1 MPRAELKPNPENAT
15 PEELR
20 VAMEAAPH
28 KRSYVRLATVRA
40 LLLGYT
46 RAQVCQIHDRSDRMV
61 RLWIE
66 CFNRGGIDAL
76 ITRARPGRP
85 RKVKLE
91 RVRDLLLPVLEN
103 PAQAGQ
109 VHWTGV
115 KIHGY
120 LKEQLSLELGYRTA
134 VRWLHEL
141 NFHLRVP
148 QPWPERQNEEERKKF
163 QEELRA
169 LCADPQV
176 ELWFGDESGFEGD
189 PRPRRRWVQP
199 GKPRTVPYLGDHIRQ
214 NVIGAVAPQS
224 GALFSLIVDGVD
236 TDVFQFFLDEMAKA
250 VPKEGRRAASVH
262 SGQRVV
268 AQSGAAPVAS
278 FRAEVLAGVFAR
290 LQPNRAVVAAGEGG
304 LVLGLHRP
312 HFPRVDRATLRR
324 PQKLHRP
331 AGQNRFGLHH
341 SEMIFGNHSR
351 VQPVQSS

>member
-1 MPRAELKPNPENAT
+1 LRKPERHPNPENAT
-15 PEELR
+15 PDQLR
-20 VAMEAAPH
+20 VAMEAAPN
-28 KRSYVRLATVRA
+28 KRSYIRLNAIRS
-40 LLLGYT
+40 LLLGIS
-46 RAQVCQIHDRSDRMV
+46 RAIVCQQFCRTERVV

-66 CFNRGGIDAL
+66 MFNRGGIDAL
-76 ITRARPGRP
+76 ITRTRPGRP

-91 RVRDLLLPVLEN
+91 RVRDLLVPVLEN
-103 PAQAGQ
+103 PATAGQ

-199 GKPRTVPYLGDHIRQ
+199 GKPRTVPYLGDHLRQ

-250 VPKEGRRAASVH
+250 VPKKEGVRQLLILDNASWH
-262 SGQRVV
+262 KAGRLQWHHFEAKFLPGYSPDFNPIERLWLRVK
-268 AQSGAAPVAS
+268 ADW
-278 FRAEVLAGVFAR
+278 FWDYFAR
-290 LQPNRAVVAAGEGG
+290 TSEELTERLCTALKSFIDQPDKTASACSIR
-304 LVLGLHRP
+304 
-312 HFPRVDRATLRR
+312 
-324 PQKLHRP
+324 K
-331 AGQNRFGLHH
+331 
-341 SEMIFGNHSR
+341 
-351 VQPVQSS
+351 

>member
-20 VAMEAAPH
+20 VAMESAPN
-28 KRSYVRLATVRA
+28 KRSYVRLASVRA

-46 RAQVCQIHDRSDRMV
+46 RPQVCQLHDRTERMV

-66 CFNRGGIDAL
+66 MFNRGGIDAL

-91 RVRDLLLPVLEN
+91 RVRDLLVPVLEN

-115 KIHGY
+115 KLHGY
-120 LKEQLSLELGYRTA
+120 LKEKLSLELGYRTA

-148 QPWPERQNEEERKKF
+148 QPWPERQNEEERKEF

-169 LCADPQV
+169 LCADPKV

-199 GKPRTVPYLGDHIRQ
+199 GKPRTVPYLGDHLRQ

-224 GALFSLIVDGVD
+224 GALFCLIVDGVD
-236 TDVFQFFLDEMAKA
+236 TGVFQFFLDEMAKA
-250 VPKEGRRAASVH
+250 VPKKQDVRQLFILDNASWH
-262 SGQRVV
+262 K
-268 AQSGAAPVAS
+268 A
-278 FRAEVLAGVFAR
+278 AR
-290 LQPNRAVVAAGEGG
+290 LCWHHFEPKFLPGYSPDFNPIERLWLRVKADWFWDYIARTPDALTERLCTALKSFLDQPAKTASACTIR
-304 LVLGLHRP
+304 
-312 HFPRVDRATLRR
+312 
-324 PQKLHRP
+324 K
-331 AGQNRFGLHH
+331 
-341 SEMIFGNHSR
+341 
-351 VQPVQSS
+351 